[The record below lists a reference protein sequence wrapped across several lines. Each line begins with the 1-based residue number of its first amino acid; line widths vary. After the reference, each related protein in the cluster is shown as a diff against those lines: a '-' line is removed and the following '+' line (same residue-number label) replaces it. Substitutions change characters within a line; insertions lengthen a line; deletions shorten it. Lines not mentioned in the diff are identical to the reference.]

1 MARELEAIAREN
13 GAERLLVMCFEAQPE
28 QCHRGM
34 FAGVYLDGTGGVI
47 EEIVQKAGRTVL
59 PTPLPGPDRK
69 RSAAMSSIS
78 DDDHESYA
86 RLVQIEDQ
94 RFDELI
100 AGIRRRQD
108 AGELTPREAADER
121 IRIMTAHLQA
131 IQELRRRFLGED

>member
-1 MARELEAIAREN
+1 
-13 GAERLLVMCFEAQPE
+13 
-28 QCHRGM
+28 
-34 FAGVYLDGTGGVI
+34 
-47 EEIVQKAGRTVL
+47 
-59 PTPLPGPDRK
+59 
-69 RSAAMSSIS
+69 MSSIN

-86 RLVQIEDQ
+86 RLVQIEDR

-121 IRIMTAHLQA
+121 IRIMIAHLQA